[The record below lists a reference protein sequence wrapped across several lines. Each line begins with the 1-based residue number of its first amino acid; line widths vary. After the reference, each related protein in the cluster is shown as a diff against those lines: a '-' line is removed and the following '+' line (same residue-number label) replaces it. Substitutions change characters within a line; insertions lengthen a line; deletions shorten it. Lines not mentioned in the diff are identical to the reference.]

1 MGKTEAN
8 QGSLGRE
15 MRECENRLSQVQDE
29 KADKDAQIKQ
39 MKDECL
45 HQEELINKLNKEKK
59 SITES
64 KMKEEEQIQSFK
76 DKCNHLNK
84 LKIRLEKS
92 LDEVEDSWE
101 REKKHKGDIE
111 KLKRQVESNLKLT
124 QETISDLERNKIE
137 TGQVLQRKEKEN
149 TSLNGKVEDEH
160 TLGGKLNTQIKEL
173 QARLEELDEEL
184 EAERQ
189 SRARADK

>member
-1 MGKTEAN
+1 MG
-8 QGSLGRE
+8 
-15 MRECENRLSQVQDE
+15 
-29 KADKDAQIKQ
+29 AQITQ
-39 MKDECL
+39 MKEECL

-59 SITES
+59 TISES
-64 KMKEEEQIQSFK
+64 KLKEEEQIQSYE

-92 LDEVEDSWE
+92 LDEVEDNWE
-101 REKKHKGDIE
+101 REKKHKSDIE
-111 KLKRQVESNLKLT
+111 KMKRQVEGNLKLT
-124 QETISDLERNKIE
+124 QETITDLERNKIE
-137 TGQVLQRKEKEN
+137 MGQVLQRKEKEN
-149 TSLNGKVEDEH
+149 SSLNGKVEDEQ

-189 SRARADK
+189 SRARADKVGFSTKTS